1 LFNDSLR
8 EEFKPKQKSIFKLF
22 DYITGKKM
30 NHSEVMVENKNPKG
44 TSSKKNTAKNTTKKV
59 NFEN

>member
-1 LFNDSLR
+1 LR

-44 TSSKKNTAKNTTKKV
+44 ISSKKNTAKNTTKK
-59 NFEN
+59 